1 MQDSIWKKEEARP
14 LSDIIDN
21 ILKEDPDR
29 LYLVRDFLP
38 GFSFQEKAQPFFEEI
53 KNRNLEKAWQVYTEI
68 IFSDLAIR
76 WCKKHNVKYTQP
88 RRYLLWRGAKIYYL
102 EEDVLRSISLPVLLP
117 MGSLLEEE
125 DRFLL
130 ELTLVGF
137 RPAPRKLTSFLDPLV
152 GHTWEEVM
160 EAAKS
165 RGEENVKKNLAARR
179 GREESRQKWE
189 DLRSQFGGLILGIDK
204 KFFRSFPSG
213 FAVRVM
219 LKAATPVNVQRSFVE
234 KNREDIL
241 LWIMEEIRK
250 TPALMRKIGD
260 LDFFTPTEVILLQN
274 NEMEILFEGKNY
286 VSGESS

>member
-1 MQDSIWKKEEARP
+1 
-14 LSDIIDN
+14 
-21 ILKEDPDR
+21 
-29 LYLVRDFLP
+29 
-38 GFSFQEKAQPFFEEI
+38 
-53 KNRNLEKAWQVYTEI
+53 
-68 IFSDLAIR
+68 
-76 WCKKHNVKYTQP
+76 
-88 RRYLLWRGAKIYYL
+88 
-102 EEDVLRSISLPVLLP
+102 
-117 MGSLLEEE
+117 
-125 DRFLL
+125 
-130 ELTLVGF
+130 
-137 RPAPRKLTSFLDPLV
+137 
-152 GHTWEEVM
+152 M